1 MKTIIFLVI
10 VMMAAVCNADDIGG
24 ITDAHQVN
32 PLLSQTTDSGSQ
44 TPREDSDAPLP
55 QIDPEP
61 LARESAVQIETA
73 VKGRIFEKG
82 TRKPLSDISVYIRNV
97 DSGQIAST
105 VMTDSHGRF
114 LVRLPTGR
122 FNIIIAAVGYDK
134 FEKSI
139 AVENDPID
147 NLVIRL
153 LPKVINPYQMVVRQ
167 KKSGSEVSS
176 QNISGQEADQ
186 TAGSG
191 RDVLT
196 SVKNMPG
203 INSFSVFNGIG
214 DGLIIR
220 GSNQED
226 SIISVG
232 DHSIP
237 GYYHFM
243 GFESIIEPELV
254 ESIDYIAGG
263 FSARYGD
270 ALGGV
275 ISLNIKDPGTDR
287 FGGYANLSWMSTS
300 FMLEGP
306 LGKND
311 SFAFGMKRGFIDTYI
326 RAVEDYDE
334 DNENNID
341 YVEYPSYYD
350 GTALFKHTI
359 SAGNHIKLIGIGS
372 RDSLEANQDDVEV
385 SERFSDRVEYKSGF
399 ITLIGEWEY
408 KKGDL
413 TSVLSPIISYHDTYV
428 DMGSRAY
435 FKQDFYTYGL
445 SEKIIYQAGPL
456 HRLTG
461 GARLMFDYVDL
472 DADYFAPP
480 KEGEISY
487 DYYDQEMRSKENI
500 SLFYPMVFLMDQI
513 QLGALTVTPGINASY
528 DTYNEDMLVDPRI
541 SLKYQLTSATTLK
554 GATGLYSKKPDIDE
568 SVAPWGTKGLQPE
581 KSIHYILGVEHQF
594 SDSVLLD
601 IQGYYKQLDD
611 LVVRID
617 KDDPSSYS
625 NEGSGHVYGAELLLR
640 HQMTDN
646 FFGWLAYSY
655 SVARRKDGPNEPERY
670 FDNDIT
676 HNLKAVVNYKPS
688 RYWSF
693 GLRYEYASGKP
704 YTDLLNVETLYDV
717 DSDEYRP
724 IYDGPINDDRLK
736 PYHQLDLRIDKYWLF
751 NRFILSTYLDIRN
764 VLQNRNITDIAYN
777 EDYTQSE
784 EMLSVSSQVP
794 LIFLGLKVDF

>member
-1 MKTIIFLVI
+1 MKTIIFSVI
-10 VMMAAVCNADDIGG
+10 VMMAAVCHADDNGG
-24 ITDAHQVN
+24 SIDTSQVDS
-32 PLLSQTTDSGSQ
+32 LLSQTTDSGSQ
-44 TPREDSDAPLP
+44 TAGEDSATTPT
-55 QIDPEP
+55 QIQPEP
-61 LARESAVQIETA
+61 SARESAAQIEMA
-73 VKGRIFEKG
+73 VKGRILEKG
-82 TRKPLSDISVYIRNV
+82 TRKPLSDIAVYFRRA

-105 VMTDSHGRF
+105 ATTDNRGRF
-114 LVRLPTGR
+114 RVRLPTGK
-122 FNIIIAAVGYDK
+122 FSIIIAAMGYDK

-139 AVENDPID
+139 AIENDPID

-167 KKSGSEVSS
+167 KKSSSEVSS
-176 QNISGQEADQ
+176 QNISGREADQ

-196 SVKNMPG
+196 SIKNMPG

-263 FSARYGD
+263 FSARYGN

-275 ISLNIKDPGTDR
+275 VSLNIKDPGTDQ

-300 FMLEGP
+300 FMLGGP

-311 SFAFGMKRGFIDTYI
+311 SFAFGMKRGFVDSYI
-326 RAVEDYDE
+326 RAVENYDE

-350 GTALFKHTI
+350 GTALFKHSI

-372 RDSLEANQDDVEV
+372 RDSLEANQDDTSV
-385 SERFSDRVEYKSGF
+385 SERFSERVGYKSGF
-399 ITLIGEWEY
+399 VTLLGEWEY
-408 KKGDL
+408 KQGDV
-413 TSVLSPIISYHDTYV
+413 TSILSPIISYHDTYI
-428 DMGSRAY
+428 DMGRRAY

-445 SEKIIYQAGPL
+445 SERMIYQAGPL

-461 GARLMFDYVDL
+461 GVRLLLDYVDL
-472 DADYFAPP
+472 DADYFVPP

-487 DYYDQEMRSKENI
+487 NYYDQEMRSKENL
-500 SLFYPMVFLMDQI
+500 SLFYPTVFLMDQI
-513 QLGALTVTPGINASY
+513 QLDAVTVTPGINASY
-528 DTYNEDMLVDPRI
+528 DTYNEHMLVDPRI
-541 SLKYQLTSATTLK
+541 SLKYQLTSATALK
-554 GATGLYSKKPDIDE
+554 GATGLYSKRPDLDE

-581 KSIHYILGVEHQF
+581 KSIHYVLGVEHRF
-594 SDSVLLD
+594 SDSIHLD
-601 IQGYYKQLDD
+601 VQGYYKQLDD

-617 KDDPSSYS
+617 DDDPSRYG
-625 NEGSGHVYGAELLLR
+625 NEGTGHVYGAEFLLR

-655 SVARRKDGPNEPERY
+655 SVARRKDGTDETERY

-704 YTDLLNVETLYDV
+704 YTDLLNVETIYDV

-724 IYDGPINDDRLK
+724 VYDGPINEDRLK
-736 PYHQLDLRIDKYWLF
+736 PHHQLDLRIDKYWLF
-751 NRFILSTYLDIRN
+751 NRFILSTYLDVRN
-764 VLQNRNITDIAYN
+764 VLQNRNVTDIAYN
-777 EDYTQSE
+777 KDYTESE
-784 EMLSVSSQVP
+784 ERLSVSSQVP
-794 LIFLGLKVDF
+794 LIFLGIKADF

>member
-1 MKTIIFLVI
+1 
-10 VMMAAVCNADDIGG
+10 MAAVCNADDKDGTID
-24 ITDAHQVN
+24 THQFN
-32 PLLSQTTDSGSQ
+32 PLLPEITDSDSQ
-44 TPREDSDAPLP
+44 TPGQVGDAPP
-55 QIDPEP
+55 GQIKPEP
-61 LARESAVQIETA
+61 FARESAAQIEMA
-73 VKGRIFEKG
+73 VNGRIVEKG
-82 TRKPLSDISVYIRNV
+82 TRKPMGDIAIYIRNV
-97 DSGQIAST
+97 DTGQISST
-105 VMTDSHGRF
+105 VVTDSHGRF
-114 LVRLPTGR
+114 LVRLPAGR
-122 FNIIIAAVGYDK
+122 FKIIIAAMGYDK

-139 AVENDPID
+139 DIETDPMD

-153 LPKVINPYQMVVRQ
+153 IPKVINPYQMVVRQ
-167 KKSGSEVSS
+167 KKSSSEVSS
-176 QNISGQEADQ
+176 QNISGQEANQ

-196 SVKNMPG
+196 SIKNMPG

-232 DHSIP
+232 EHSIP

-275 ISLNIKDPGTDR
+275 VSLNLKDPRTDR

-306 LGKND
+306 LSKND
-311 SFAFGMKRGFIDTYI
+311 SFAFGMKRGFVDTYI
-326 RAVEDYDE
+326 RAVENYDE
-334 DNENNID
+334 NNENNID

-350 GTALFKHTI
+350 GNALFKHAI

-372 RDSLEANQDDVEV
+372 RDSLEAHQDDASV
-385 SERFSDRVEYKSGF
+385 SERFSERIDYQSGF
-399 ITLIGEWEY
+399 ATLIGEWEY
-408 KKGDL
+408 KTGDL
-413 TSVLSPIISYHDTYV
+413 TSILSPIISYHDTNI
-428 DMGSRAY
+428 DMGRRAY
-435 FKQDFYTYGL
+435 FKHTFNTYGL
-445 SEKIIYQAGPL
+445 SEKLIYQASPS

-461 GARLMFDYVDL
+461 GVQLICDYVDL
-472 DADYFAPP
+472 NANYFVPP

-487 DYYDQEMRSKENI
+487 DYYDQEMRSKENL
-500 SLFYPMVFLMDQI
+500 SLFYPALFLMDQI
-513 QLGALTVTPGINASY
+513 QLGPMTVTPGINASY
-528 DTYNEDMLVDPRI
+528 DAYNEHMLVDPRL
-541 SLKYQLTSATTLK
+541 SLKYQLTSATALK
-554 GATGLYSKKPDIDE
+554 GATGLYSKRPDLDE
-568 SVAPWGTKGLQPE
+568 SVAPWGTKGLKPE
-581 KSIHYILGVEHQF
+581 KSIHYVMGVEHRF
-594 SDSVLLD
+594 SDTVHLD
-601 IQGYYKQLDD
+601 VQGYYKQLDD

-617 KDDPSSYS
+617 PDDPSSFG
-625 NEGSGHVYGAELLLR
+625 NEGSGHVYGAEFLLR

-655 SVARRKDGPNEPERY
+655 SIARRKDGPDEAERY
-670 FDNDIT
+670 FDNDVT

-704 YTDLLNVETLYDV
+704 YTDLLNVETVYDV

-724 IYDGPINDDRLK
+724 IYNGPINEDRLK
-736 PYHQLDLRIDKYWLF
+736 SHHQLDLRIDKYWLF

-764 VLQNRNITDIAYN
+764 VLQNRNVADIVYN

-794 LIFLGLKVDF
+794 LIFLGIKVDF